1 MGVLGLAIVVGLAGF
16 ARVLGIAREHGAL
29 HCPVLQEGRHVLRR
43 GGAAVSG
50 PGMTGLD
57 WIDRA
62 R

>member
-1 MGVLGLAIVVGLAGF
+1 MVGLAGF

-50 PGMTGLD
+50 PGMAGLD